1 MVNVHLS
8 EEEQV
13 EALKKWWKENGKSV
27 VAGVVIGLGA
37 VFGWQAWEKH
47 QRTSAEDASA
57 LFEQLSYNVA
67 NGSALAEQQARD
79 LIQEHHGSVYA
90 VFAALELARIKVGQG
105 DLAAARTQ
113 LQWALNNA
121 PDDSLRQIARLRLA
135 RVMLSEG
142 DTQGAASVA
151 AAAVADR
158 FAAELAELRGD
169 IALAD
174 GDLAAARD
182 AYLQAIDSGA
192 GNTELVQMKL
202 DDLSSVTDS

>member
-1 MVNVHLS
+1 MNEGRVVNVHLS

-67 NGSALAEQQARD
+67 NGSTLAEQQARD

-113 LQWALNNA
+113 LQWALN
-121 PDDSLRQIARLRLA
+121 
-135 RVMLSEG
+135 
-142 DTQGAASVA
+142 
-151 AAAVADR
+151 
-158 FAAELAELRGD
+158 
-169 IALAD
+169 
-174 GDLAAARD
+174 
-182 AYLQAIDSGA
+182 
-192 GNTELVQMKL
+192 
-202 DDLSSVTDS
+202 